1 MVWGDTFPIFLSL
14 VFSWCW
20 STGKQRLVCSKPPWG
35 MEGGPRVFPLEM
47 ISGFWEKITMELWF
61 TKTVNQVTVG
71 KTQNNVCIYKGRQIT
86 LYEQTCRRMY
96 AFMLVKDSC
105 HKIYK
110 YILCWRHL
118 LFRAPPLCS
127 WNPIGCD
134 ICPSWGALPRLWMW
148 KRLPFWGTY
157 RP

>member
-127 WNPIGCD
+127 WSPIGCD